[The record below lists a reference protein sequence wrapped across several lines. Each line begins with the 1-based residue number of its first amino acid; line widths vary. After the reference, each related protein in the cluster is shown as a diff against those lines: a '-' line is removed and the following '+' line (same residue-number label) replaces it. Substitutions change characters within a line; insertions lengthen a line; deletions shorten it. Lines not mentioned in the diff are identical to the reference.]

1 MCFNP
6 MFIKILRRKK
16 KNLFGHLP
24 KMLGNQLIIL
34 KTGDEAEIQLFILT
48 PLYKLHLRTT
58 NHIDEKFILYK
69 DFRYK

>member
-1 MCFNP
+1 
-6 MFIKILRRKK
+6 
-16 KNLFGHLP
+16 
-24 KMLGNQLIIL
+24 MLGNQLIIL